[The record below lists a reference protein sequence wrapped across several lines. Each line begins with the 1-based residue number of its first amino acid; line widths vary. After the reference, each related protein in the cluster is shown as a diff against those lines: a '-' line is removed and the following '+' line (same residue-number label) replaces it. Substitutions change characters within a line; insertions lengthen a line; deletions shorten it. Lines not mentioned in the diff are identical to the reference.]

1 MEPVVAV
8 EKIVIVGA
16 GECGARAASVLRE
29 RDFSGSIHLVGAEPH
44 HPYERPPLSK
54 ATLIDAG
61 DPVPTTVADE
71 AAMARRDIE
80 FISDTTVTAI
90 DRTAATVELD
100 DGRSLP
106 YDRLLLATG
115 ASARSLPIPGGEHAL
130 LLRTFDDARL
140 LRRRLTA
147 GGDPRRVVIVG
158 AGFIGMEVAAS
169 ARQLG
174 CDVTVLEM
182 APRALARA
190 VPAEIADVLVQRH
203 VDEGVDIRFDVRTTG
218 IERDG
223 DGFRVFL
230 AEGDEPLAA
239 DVVVAGV
246 GASPNVALAAGAG
259 LDCDNGI
266 VVDAHLQTSDPAVY
280 AAGDCCNARHELFDG
295 RPIRLESWR
304 NAYDQA
310 DVAAV
315 NMIGDSEANTAVPW
329 FWSDQYDLGLQLA
342 GLFDAASTTCTRR
355 RPDGVSV
362 LFGLDDDRRLV
373 AVAAVGTGAAVA
385 KDVRAAEKMIAA
397 RSRPDVD
404 DLVDPDTNL
413 KTLLRNAR

>member
-1 MEPVVAV
+1 MVV
-8 EKIVIVGA
+8 
-16 GECGARAASVLRE
+16 
-29 RDFSGSIHLVGAEPH
+29 
-44 HPYERPPLSK
+44 
-54 ATLIDAG
+54 
-61 DPVPTTVADE
+61 
-71 AAMARRDIE
+71 
-80 FISDTTVTAI
+80 
-90 DRTAATVELD
+90 
-100 DGRSLP
+100 
-106 YDRLLLATG
+106 
-115 ASARSLPIPGGEHAL
+115 
-130 LLRTFDDARL
+130 
-140 LRRRLTA
+140 
-147 GGDPRRVVIVG
+147 VG
-158 AGFIGMEVAAS
+158 AGFIGLEVAAS
-169 ARQLG
+169 ARHLG

-329 FWSDQYDLGLQLA
+329 FWSDHYDLGLQLA

>member
-1 MEPVVAV
+1 M
-8 EKIVIVGA
+8 IVGA
-16 GECGARAASVLRE
+16 GECGARAAFALRE
-29 RDFSGSIHLVGAEPH
+29 RGFAGSIHLVGSEPH

-54 ATLIDAG
+54 ATLIDDG

-71 AAMARRDIE
+71 AAFAERSIE
-80 FISDTTVTAI
+80 FIADTTVIAI
-90 DRTAATVELD
+90 DRSAATVRLD

-130 LLRTFDDARL
+130 LLRTFDDAQL
-140 LRRRLTA
+140 LRQRLTG
-147 GGDPRRVVIVG
+147 GGDRRRVVIVG
-158 AGFIGMEVAAS
+158 AGFIGLEVAAS

-190 VPAEIADVLVQRH
+190 VPAEITDVLVQRH
-203 VDEGVDIRFDVRTTG
+203 LDEGVDIRFDVRTTG

-223 DGFRVFL
+223 DGFRVLIADDDKPF
-230 AEGDEPLAA
+230 AA
-239 DVVVAGV
+239 DIVVAGV
-246 GASPNVALAAGAG
+246 GASPNVALAADAG

-266 VVDAHLQTSDPAVY
+266 VVDGHLQTSDPAVY
-280 AAGDCCNARHELFDG
+280 AAGDCCIARHGLFDG
-295 RPIRLESWR
+295 RLIRLESWR

-310 DVAAV
+310 DVAAA
-315 NMIGDSEANTAVPW
+315 NMIGETEAHTAVPW

-362 LFGLDDDRRLV
+362 LFGLDDDGRLV

-385 KDVRAAEKMIAA
+385 KDVRVAEKMIAA
-397 RSRPDVD
+397 RRHPAVE
-404 DLVDPDTNL
+404 DLIDPDTNL
-413 KTLLRNAR
+413 KTLLRGT

>member
-1 MEPVVAV
+1 MRAAEPV
-8 EKIVIVGA
+8 ERIVIVGA
-16 GECGARAASVLRE
+16 GECGARAASALRE
-29 RDFSGSIHLVGAEPH
+29 RGFPGSIHLVGAEPH

-54 ATLIDAG
+54 ASMIDEG
-61 DPVPTTVADE
+61 DPEPTIVADE
-71 AAMARRDIE
+71 AVFAERDIE
-80 FISDTTVTAI
+80 FLAGTTVTAI
-90 DRTAATVELD
+90 DRSAATVRLD
-100 DGRSLP
+100 DGRTLP

-130 LLRTFDDARL
+130 LLRTFDDAQR

-147 GGDPRRVVIVG
+147 GRGGVRVVVVG
-158 AGFIGMEVAAS
+158 AGFIGLEVAAS

-190 VPAEIADVLVQRH
+190 VPAEIAEVLVERH
-203 VDEGVDIRFDVRTTG
+203 LAEGVDIRFGVRTTA
-218 IERDG
+218 IERADG
-223 DGFRVFL
+223 GFRVIL
-230 AEGDEPLAA
+230 ADQDEPLAA

-246 GASPNVALAAGAG
+246 GASPNVALAADAG
-259 LDCDNGI
+259 LACDNGV

-280 AAGDCCNARHELFDG
+280 AAGDCCIARHDLFDG

-310 DVAAV
+310 DIAAA
-315 NMIGDSEANTAVPW
+315 NMTGDTAVHTAVPW

-342 GLFDAASTTCTRR
+342 GLFDVVATTCSRD

-362 LFGLDDDRRLV
+362 LFGLDDDGRLV

-385 KDVRAAEKMIAA
+385 KDVRVAEKMIAA
-397 RSRPDVD
+397 RSHPDVD

-413 KTLLRNAR
+413 KSLLRRD